1 LALAIATAE
10 AVSRDHAAEQE
21 KEMSKDDLEVRL
33 EIRIDASP
41 KLVFTLLTDPAHM
54 RIWLAEFVDADARP
68 GGVFRISGP
77 VGVSIE
83 GTYLEVIPDRKVV
96 FTWGGVEGVKPGE
109 STVEFLLEQD
119 GNGTLVR
126 LRHYR
131 LPQGAI
137 ESHRRGW
144 IESGLVKLKDAA
156 EGRKPASLCL
166 SELSRARGAS

>member
-1 LALAIATAE
+1 
-10 AVSRDHAAEQE
+10 
-21 KEMSKDDLEVRL
+21 MSEDDLEVRL
-33 EIRIDASP
+33 EIRINASP
-41 KLVFTLLTDPAHM
+41 KMVFTLLTDPAHM

-83 GTYLEVIPDRKVV
+83 GTYLEVLPDRKVV
-96 FTWGGVEGVKPGE
+96 FTWGGVEGVKPGQ

-131 LPQGAI
+131 LPQGAT

-144 IESGLVKLKDAA
+144 MESGLVKLKDAA

>member
-1 LALAIATAE
+1 
-10 AVSRDHAAEQE
+10 
-21 KEMSKDDLEVRL
+21 MSQHDLEVRL
-33 EIRIDASP
+33 EIRINASP
-41 KLVFTLLTDPAHM
+41 KIVFTLLTDPALM
-54 RIWLAEFVDADARP
+54 RSWLAEFVEADARP

-83 GTYLEVIPDRKVV
+83 GTYLEVIPDWKVV
-96 FTWGGVEGVKPGE
+96 FTWGGVEGVKPGQ
-109 STVEFLLEQD
+109 STVEFLLERD
-119 GNGTLVR
+119 GDGTLVR

-144 IESGLVKLKDAA
+144 TESGLPKLKDAA

-166 SELSRARGAS
+166 GELARARGAA

>member
-1 LALAIATAE
+1 
-10 AVSRDHAAEQE
+10 
-21 KEMSKDDLEVRL
+21 MSEDELEVRL

-41 KLVFTLLTDPAHM
+41 KMVFTLLTDPTHM
-54 RIWLAEFVDADARP
+54 RTWLAEFVEADARP

-96 FTWGGVEGVKPGE
+96 FTWGGVEGVKPGQ
-109 STVEFLLEQD
+109 STVEFLLESD
-119 GNGTLVR
+119 GDGTLVR
-126 LRHYR
+126 LHHYR

-144 IESGLVKLKDAA
+144 IESGLAKLRDAA
-156 EGRKPASLCL
+156 EGRKPARLCL
-166 SELSRARGAS
+166 SELARARGAA

>member
-1 LALAIATAE
+1 
-10 AVSRDHAAEQE
+10 
-21 KEMSKDDLEVRL
+21 MSEDELEVRL

-41 KLVFTLLTDPAHM
+41 KMVFTLLTDPTHM
-54 RIWLAEFVDADARP
+54 RTWLAEFVEADARP

-77 VGVSIE
+77 VGISIE
-83 GTYLEVIPDRKVV
+83 GAYLELIPDRKVV
-96 FTWGGVEGVKPGE
+96 FTWGGVEGLKPGQ

-119 GNGTLVR
+119 GDGTLVR

-144 IESGLVKLKDAA
+144 IESGLPKLKNAA
-156 EGRKPASLCL
+156 EGRKPAGLCL
-166 SELSRARGAS
+166 SEMARARGAA

>member
-1 LALAIATAE
+1 
-10 AVSRDHAAEQE
+10 
-21 KEMSKDDLEVRL
+21 MSEGDLEVRL
-33 EIRIDASP
+33 EIRINASP
-41 KLVFTLLTDPAHM
+41 NMVFTLLTDPAHM
-54 RIWLAEFVDADARP
+54 RSWLAEFVNADARP
-68 GGVFRISGP
+68 GGIFRISGP
-77 VGVSIE
+77 IGVSIE

-156 EGRKPASLCL
+156 EGRKPANLCL

>member
-1 LALAIATAE
+1 
-10 AVSRDHAAEQE
+10 
-21 KEMSKDDLEVRL
+21 MSEHDLEVRL
-33 EIRIDASP
+33 EIRINASP
-41 KLVFTLLTDPAHM
+41 KTVFTFLTDPAHM
-54 RIWLAEFVDADARP
+54 RIWLAEFVEADARP
-68 GGVFRISGP
+68 GGVFRIAGP

-83 GTYLEVIPDRKVV
+83 GTYLEVIPDRKIV
-96 FTWGGVEGVKPGE
+96 FTWGGVEGVKPGQ

-126 LRHYR
+126 LRHYG

-144 IESGLVKLKDAA
+144 VESGLVKLKDAA

-166 SELSRARGAS
+166 SDLARARGSA